1 MNLTMQQHMIQI
13 NVEKRHEYRFG
24 IMEGLR
30 N

>member
-13 NVEKRHEYRFG
+13 TAEKRREYRFG
-24 IMEGLR
+24 ITEGLR